1 MCINNILGISS
12 DIASRAI
19 KLTRG
24 ESRIANHI
32 NNEIGNGKEILL
44 SKKTLSLINNYSV
57 LGNSQRG
64 SYDTSYFG
72 ALGRRLIEV
81 FIRKH
86 LIFEYPNKNAFFLNL
101 YDKALRSLHSSTLQ
115 KSFNFSELARVKPQN
130 GFERENLSN
139 RFYTIF
145 SMIYSSASIE
155 KVEKILSPL
164 IKKGIKSDNID
175 FLLNLLHGFYKDKLN
190 KKFVIN
196 VIPEA
201 DGRFT
206 AICKV
211 GEDIID
217 KAKSDTNLKAR
228 QELLKKILAEVN
240 LYSVRNNAKI
250 NNKVFNVEEISPLVD
265 KLLIDIGFLTEDNK
279 RLLQNKKAK
288 ELIFRAFNPE
298 VRVNNAIT
306 FQKLEFYG
314 DAVCNMLI
322 ERFLLEK
329 NLPINEK
336 IKFYGGLKSNNT
348 FSSFFDKLELETYL
362 YYRNIDENPKIK
374 ADTFEALVGAL
385 HLSFPEKRVYEFL
398 KPLYESR
405 YLELKKGINI

>member
-1 MCINNILGISS
+1 MRLNNVTSVINNL
-12 DIASRAI
+12 ASETS

-24 ESRIANHI
+24 EYRIANHI
-32 NNEIGNGKEILL
+32 NQELGDGKELLL
-44 SKKTLSLINNYSV
+44 SKKTLSLINIYSV

-86 LIFEYPNKNAFFLNL
+86 LIFEYPNKNTFFLNL
-101 YDKALRSLHSSTLQ
+101 YDKALRSLYSSTLQ
-115 KSFNFSELARVKPQN
+115 KSFNFSELVRIKPQN
-130 GFERENLSN
+130 GFDRENLAN
-139 RFYTIF
+139 RFSTLF
-145 SMIYSSASIE
+145 AMIYASSTPE
-155 KVEKILSPL
+155 NVEKILSPL

-190 KKFVIN
+190 KKFVLN
-196 VIPEA
+196 VIPED
-201 DGRFT
+201 DGKFT
-206 AICKV
+206 AVCKV
-211 GEDIID
+211 GEEVVD
-217 KAKSDTNLKAR
+217 KLKAGSNIEAR
-228 QELLKKILAEVN
+228 RELLKKILAETN
-240 LYSVRNNAKI
+240 LYSTRSNCKI
-250 NNKVFNVEEISPLVD
+250 NNKVFNVDEISPLVD
-265 KLLIDIGFLTEDNK
+265 KLLIDIGFLSEDNQ

-288 ELIFRAFNPE
+288 DLVFRAFNPE

-336 IKFYGGLKSNNT
+336 VKFYAGMKSNET
-348 FSSFFDKLELETYL
+348 FSKFFEKLNLETYL
-362 YYRNIDENPKIK
+362 YYKNIEENPKIK
-374 ADTFEALVGAL
+374 ADTFEALIGAL
-385 HLSFPEKRVYEFL
+385 HLSYPEKNVYELL

-405 YLELKKGINI
+405 YLELKRGINI

>member
-1 MCINNILGISS
+1 MRLNNVTSVINNL
-12 DIASRAI
+12 ASETS

-24 ESRIANHI
+24 EYRIANHI
-32 NNEIGNGKEILL
+32 NQELGDGKELLL
-44 SKKTLSLINNYSV
+44 SKRTLSLINNYSV

-86 LIFEYPNKNAFFLNL
+86 LIFEYPNKNTFFLNL
-101 YDKALRSLHSSTLQ
+101 YDKALRSLHSITLQ
-115 KSFNFSELARVKPQN
+115 KSFNFSELVRVKPQN

-139 RFYTIF
+139 RFSTIF
-145 SMIYSSASIE
+145 SMIYASSTPE
-155 KVEKILSPL
+155 NVEKILSPL

-196 VIPEA
+196 VIPED

-211 GEDIID
+211 GEEIID
-217 KAKSDTNLKAR
+217 KLKAGSNLEAR
-228 QELLKKILAEVN
+228 RELLKKILAETN
-240 LYSVRNNAKI
+240 LYSTKNNCKI
-250 NNKVFNVEEISPLVD
+250 NNKVFNVDEISPLVD
-265 KLLIDIGFLTEDNK
+265 NLLVDIGFLTKENT
-279 RLLQNKKAK
+279 RLLENKKAK
-288 ELIFRAFNPE
+288 DMVFRAFNPE

-336 IKFYGGLKSNNT
+336 VKFYAGMKSNET
-348 FSSFFDKLELETYL
+348 FSKFFEKLNLETYL
-362 YYRNIDENPKIK
+362 YYKNIEENPKIK
-374 ADTFEALVGAL
+374 ADTFEALIGAL
-385 HLSFPEKRVYEFL
+385 HLSFPEKNVYNLL
-398 KPLYESR
+398 KPLFEAR
-405 YLELKKGINI
+405 YSELARGNCI